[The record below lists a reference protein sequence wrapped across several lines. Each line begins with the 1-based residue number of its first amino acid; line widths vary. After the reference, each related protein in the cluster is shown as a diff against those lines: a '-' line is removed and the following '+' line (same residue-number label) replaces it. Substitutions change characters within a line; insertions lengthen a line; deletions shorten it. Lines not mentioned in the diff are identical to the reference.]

1 MKGVVSR
8 GRELDERLKR
18 VIDSHATNIPIP
30 ADSEDACP
38 ITPKMKQNRARSRV
52 FASCRPVG

>member
-18 VIDSHATNIPIP
+18 VIDSHATNLSMPG
-30 ADSEDACP
+30 DSHRDGFEPERNEANPRD
-38 ITPKMKQNRARSRV
+38 IARVRFTSRW
-52 FASCRPVG
+52 